1 MKRLFLFT
9 LSIMMICSCSD
20 REIGSSSN
28 PKAIFLPCD
37 VLTFKS
43 TGGAETIWLHYDD
56 DAYKNAQWELTGGES
71 WCTASKTSGRSD
83 DQITFEVIENNNPDE
98 RNATFIFTCGTV
110 SKELTI
116 TQKQKDALTVTSSK
130 IEIDANGG
138 AAIVEVNANID
149 YKYEI
154 GKDCK
159 EWITNTET
167 RALQTATL
175 SFDVAQNTNF
185 EKREG
190 TIIISSSTLSET
202 ITIIQAG
209 EKPTITASQNEYKV
223 SGTGENIAIEV
234 SSNVELEVI
243 KPSADWIKESNTRA
257 ISEQTKSF
265 TIYANPTTQSRIG
278 EIEFANDKYNLSTKV
293 TINQAAASYTTVHV
307 SQKGTLGSLLSG
319 TGISINDITALKIT
333 GELNDEDFLYI
344 GDLQELVNLD
354 ISEIQL
360 TVLPNK
366 CFAENENIQNIILPN
381 MLTEIGDQM
390 FFNCRKLQEI
400 IIPQNVTSIGEL
412 AFQGTAITNIVIPSS
427 VKSIGRQAFHSLGL
441 NSLTFAP
448 NSNLEKIDKS
458 AFSASLLPDITIP
471 ASVEIIEESA
481 FQRCSHLTNVRFET
495 NSKLTTIKRYAFK
508 ESAITSIEIPASVE
522 YIDYAAFKQCQSLTT
537 VTFAKNSRLQ
547 TIAGKYDGGVNG
559 DIDNDEWQSQGA
571 FTLCSSLLTI
581 QIPASV
587 TEIGLAA
594 FKGCTSLETVTFEK
608 GSQLKKIAGAYYF
621 PRNYDLE
628 SYRNNYYG
636 AFANCTALTTIT
648 IPASVETIEL
658 AAFQGCSSLQ
668 SVKFESNSL
677 LSVIGGETITVGG
690 GRGKTFYYGAFKG
703 CPIKTFDA
711 TGCNQLSTVEK
722 NAFDYNTIS
731 LFKLGTVN
739 PPTCGCNFAATGN
752 SVLKVPAE
760 GVAAYQQAAGW
771 KEFANISAL
780 D

>member
-1 MKRLFLFT
+1 MKRLFLSA
-9 LSIMMICSCSD
+9 LSIMTICSCSD

-28 PKAIFLPCD
+28 PKAIFLTCD

-43 TGGAETIWLHYDD
+43 TGGAETIWLYYDD
-56 DAYKNAQWELTGGES
+56 GNAQWELTGGES

-110 SKELTI
+110 SKELII

-167 RALQTATL
+167 RALQTTTL

-209 EKPTITASQNEYKV
+209 GKPTITVSQNEYKV
-223 SGTGENIAIEV
+223 SGIGENIAIEV

-243 KPSADWIKESNTRA
+243 KPSADWIKESNTQA
-257 ISEQTKSF
+257 ISAQTKSF

-293 TINQAAASYTTVHV
+293 TINQAAASYTAVHV
-307 SQKGTLGSLLSG
+307 SQKGTLGSLLLG

-381 MLTEIGDQM
+381 TLTEIGDQM
-390 FFNCRKLQEI
+390 FLNCRKLQEI
-400 IIPQNVTSIGEL
+400 IIPQNVISIGER
-412 AFQGTAITNIVIPSS
+412 AFRGTAITNIVIPSN
-427 VKSIGRQAFHSLGL
+427 VKSIGKQAFCNLKL
-441 NSLTFAP
+441 NSLKFAP
-448 NSNLEKIDKS
+448 NSNLGKIDEF
-458 AFSASLLPDITIP
+458 AFGSSSLPDITIP
-471 ASVEIIEESA
+471 ASVEIIGEYA
-481 FQRCSHLTNVRFET
+481 FQYCRRLTNVRFEPD
-495 NSKLTTIKRYAFK
+495 SKLTTINTCAFGQ
-508 ESAITSIEIPASVE
+508 SAITSIEIPTSVE
-522 YIDYAAFKQCQSLTT
+522 YIGSSAFKQCQSLTT
-537 VTFAKNSRLQ
+537 VIFAKNSKLQ
-547 TIAGKYDGGVNG
+547 TIAGSKYD
-559 DIDNDEWQSQGA
+559 EGA
-571 FTLCSSLLTI
+571 FADCSSLRTI

-587 TEIGLAA
+587 TTIEAGA
-594 FKGCTSLETVTFEK
+594 FKGCTSLETITFEK
-608 GSQLKKIAGAYYF
+608 DSQLKKIAGAYSIPY
-621 PRNYDLE
+621 PSL
-628 SYRNNYYG
+628 YYG
-636 AFANCTALTTIT
+636 AFANCTALTAIT
-648 IPASVETIEL
+648 IPANVETIEVS
-658 AAFQGCSSLQ
+658 AFQGCSSLQ

-677 LSVIGGETITVGG
+677 LSVIGGKKITRDRETY
-690 GRGKTFYYGAFKG
+690 YYGAFLG
-703 CPIKTFDA
+703 CPIKIFDA
-711 TGCNQLSTVEK
+711 TECQNLTSIQEC
-722 NAFDYNTIS
+722 AFGVPQAAGNYRLATIS
-731 LFKLGTVN
+731 LLKLGTIN
-739 PPTCGCNFAATGN
+739 PPICNCKLAATGN

-760 GVAAYQQAAGW
+760 SIDAYKQAIWW
-771 KEFANISAL
+771 KDFANISAL
-780 D
+780 DE